1 MEILTPQILQS
12 LKPQITDFTK
22 ELQARDI
29 NRLDS
34 DEQCSLIIE
43 AASARGWKSSVIRT
57 GFYDTSCSRDRL
69 IDIFEIYINVGY
81 GCYVSAYVSDPNT
94 ELPDAGWS
102 ELPRL
107 AQNSFIGQH
116 LHYYAQANRYDIVKM
131 ED

>member
-1 MEILTPQILQS
+1 MEILTPEILQS
-12 LKPQITDFTK
+12 LKPQIAEFTK

-29 NRLDS
+29 TQLDS
-34 DEQCSLIIE
+34 DEQCSLILE
-43 AASARGWKSSVIRT
+43 AAGARGWKYSVIKT

-81 GCYVSAYVSDPNT
+81 GCYISAYVSEPNT
-94 ELPDAGWS
+94 ELPTADWS

-116 LHYYAQANRYDIVKM
+116 LDYYTQANRYEIVKR

>member
-1 MEILTPQILQS
+1 MEFLTPKILQS
-12 LKPQITDFTK
+12 LKPQIAEFTK

-29 NRLDS
+29 TQLDS
-34 DEQCSLIIE
+34 DEQCSLILE
-43 AASARGWKSSVIRT
+43 ASVARGWNSSVIKT

-81 GCYVSAYVSDPNT
+81 GCYISAYVSEPNT
-94 ELPDAGWS
+94 ELPNTDWC

-116 LHYYAQANRYDIVKM
+116 LDYYAQANRYEIVKR

>member
-1 MEILTPQILQS
+1 MEILTPEILQS
-12 LKPQITDFTK
+12 LKPQIAEFTK

-29 NRLDS
+29 TQLDS
-34 DEQCSLIIE
+34 DEQCSLILE
-43 AASARGWKSSVIRT
+43 AAGARGWNSSVIKT

-81 GCYVSAYVSDPNT
+81 GCYISAYVSEPNT
-94 ELPDAGWS
+94 ELPTTDWS
-102 ELPRL
+102 ELSRL

-116 LHYYAQANRYDIVKM
+116 LDYYAQANRYEIVKR